1 MKKILNFIR
10 ILTPFIGALL
20 LAKFLNI
27 ILTLFLP
34 DSYDKKNTP
43 SSVSID
49 FRNYKVDEAFGFH
62 TRSQNDAVQ
71 TNGATQDLKDFI
83 LKAIYKKGD
92 GGYVLVINKSSKEAT
107 VLAKNETYQ
116 NYTLTHIFTRYVI
129 FTKNG
134 VNYNF
139 KLFGDNPGDI
149 VKVKSS
155 TTVNTLS
162 IPKSEVL
169 KYATDIDAIWKNI
182 SIQEI
187 IQEGKI
193 TGFEIQNVK
202 EKSAFGQL
210 GLQAKDIITK
220 INGEPLNSY
229 AQAFKIYNDIASY
242 DYLEITVT
250 RNGIEKDLGYEIK

>member
-1 MKKILNFIR
+1 MKQILNSIR

-20 LAKFLNI
+20 LAKFLSI
-27 ILTLFLP
+27 ILMLFLP
-34 DSYDKKNTP
+34 DSHNEKNTP
-43 SSVSID
+43 SSVSIE

-62 TRSQNDAVQ
+62 TRSQNDAMQ
-71 TNGATQDLKDFI
+71 TNGATHDLKDFI
-83 LKAIYKKGD
+83 LKAIYKRGNS
-92 GGYVLVINKSSKEAT
+92 GYIVIVNKSSKEST
-107 VLAKNETYQ
+107 VLAKDETYQ
-116 NYTLTHIFTRYVI
+116 NYTLTHIFTKYVI

-134 VNYNF
+134 VNYNL

-155 TTVNTLS
+155 STTNSLS
-162 IPKSEVL
+162 IPKAEVL
-169 KYATDIDAIWKNI
+169 KYATDLDAIWKNI
-182 SIQEI
+182 AIQEVMKD
-187 IQEGKI
+187 GKI
-193 TGFEIQNVK
+193 TGFEIQSIK